1 MKTLL
6 SLFVLALCL
15 VVSSHTY
22 AATYTWTGGA
32 SNGGIWTSPANWTGG
47 APAGYPGVSASD
59 VASFNTSNVTAVI
72 PASTTINITS
82 MNTANFGISGITV
95 TVNAG
100 STLNIS
106 GGITMA
112 QPSSVAN
119 GFTFSGTGTTKVSG
133 TISAGFNAA
142 LTISSGSIFY
152 LNANATV
159 DLTNSQSPITN
170 NGTLNILAGCTF
182 KLGFSSSMV
191 NSGTVHSNASTY
203 NLTGGSS
210 TVSINNT
217 GTFIDHKSS
226 INVSG
231 QNVTLNN
238 SGSATFHGSG
248 TTISDST
255 NSSNT
260 FVINNSSASSVMMLD
275 SGSFIKLYQ
284 QTDAINN
291 AGTFYVGTSNSPC
304 LLTIKGQSST
314 INNTGTFY
322 VGSTS
327 IISPYGSSIKITNT
341 SPGTFTFQSDQYGSA
356 SLLAMASTSSTVG
369 LFNVQRYLSGGSLK
383 VGNRWVYRNY
393 RLLSSPVNTFPT
405 NSGLANQY
413 GINLQYLANSAIVT
427 GAKGGYAFPSTFNSA
442 TAYGNPT
449 IYFFREDITP
459 SNASF
464 TGANFTGVTDLTQA
478 TTIGLSDGTSPK
490 VSVGNGFFFFFRGD
504 RINNI
509 GTNPGKTTSP
519 FVTVEPVVFTANG
532 YLNQQAYQ
540 VQNWVVGGGSLK
552 YETNPTY
559 NSVAQNNAAVRGFNL
574 IGNPY
579 PCSIDWETYATSGAT
594 GIVVNTSSGVP
605 NVAPT
610 IWVFNPFTNQ
620 YNTYMKGDGGVG
632 KGLNGA
638 ATGNTSANIIAS
650 GQGFF
655 VMAVN
660 HASTITF
667 TETAKTSKQP
677 SSSYLLMGAPPTT
690 NVSQYMR
697 LVLQTDSVNNDD
709 MLVFFKSTAST
720 GYNPME
726 DAKYFPG
733 LSALESLASISSD
746 SVKLA
751 INRLPFPNQKAP
763 LTIKLSANVA
773 TSGQYT
779 LKRYELQSVPQL
791 YEVWLMDKYK
801 KDSLDLRANTNY
813 VFNVDLTDTASFGNN
828 RFSVVIR
835 QNPALGV
842 HLLSFAATKET
853 SGSEVVWKTENE
865 ENYTNFTVQRSTDGG
880 VTFVTIGGVSSSAL
894 STYSFLDKNPVAG
907 ADIYR
912 LAVTDLNGTTTY
924 SNTVKL
930 IYGNATNVAASN
942 LSVYPN
948 PSNGVINLSI
958 QGTNS
963 SATNSSGLS
972 LLQSVGTTPTLT
984 GTSTSSSSY
993 AIKIISLAGAVV
1005 KTATSATVNWQDNVS
1020 NLAPGTYIIQVIN
1033 NSNQSLVGRSTF
1045 VKL

>member
-1 MKTLL
+1 LKTQL

-15 VVSSHTY
+15 VFSSHTY
-22 AATYTWTGGA
+22 ALTYTWTGGA
-32 SNGGIWTSPANWTGG
+32 SNGGIWTTPTNWTGG
-47 APAGYPGVSASD
+47 SPAGYPGVTASD

-72 PASTTINITS
+72 PASTTITIAS

-112 QPSSVAN
+112 QPSSAGI
-119 GFTFSGTGTTKVSG
+119 GFTFAGTGTTKVGG
-133 TISAGFNAA
+133 TISFGYQAG
-142 LTISSGSIFY
+142 LTIASGAIFY
-152 LNANATV
+152 MNANAIA
-159 DLTNSQSPITN
+159 DLSNSQSAITN
-170 NGTLNILAGCTF
+170 NGTLNIQSGCTF
-182 KLGFSSSMV
+182 KFGFSSYMV
-191 NSGTVHSNASTY
+191 NSGTVHSYSSTY
-203 NLTGGSS
+203 NFTSGASGY
-210 TVSINNT
+210 SINNT

-226 INVSG
+226 INITG
-231 QNVTLNN
+231 QTVNLNN
-238 SGSATFHGSG
+238 SGSANFHGSG

-255 NSSNT
+255 NGSNT
-260 FVINNSSASSVMMLD
+260 FVINNSSSTSVMTLD

-291 AGTFYVGTSNSPC
+291 AGTFNVGTSNSSC
-304 LLTIKGQSST
+304 ILTMKGQTSD
-314 INNTGTFY
+314 IANTGTFN

-327 IISPYGSSIKITNT
+327 ILSPYGTSIKITNT
-341 SPGTFTFQSDQYGSA
+341 APGTFTFQSDQFGTA
-356 SLLAMASTSSTVG
+356 SFLAMQSTSSTVG
-369 LFNVQRYLSGGSLK
+369 LFNVQRYLTGGSLK
-383 VGNRWVYRNY
+383 SGTRWIYRNY
-393 RLLSSPVNTFPT
+393 RLMSSPVNTFST

-427 GAKGGYAFPSTFNSA
+427 GAKGGYSFPTTFNSP
-442 TAYGNPT
+442 TAYGNPS

-464 TGANFTGVTDLTQA
+464 TSGDFIGATDLTQA

-490 VSVGNGFFFFFRGD
+490 VSVGNGFLFFFRGD
-504 RINNI
+504 RINNV
-509 GTNPGKTTSP
+509 GTSPGKTTSP
-519 FVTVEPVVFTANG
+519 FVAPEPVVFTANG

-540 VQNWVVGGGSLK
+540 MQNWVVGGGSLK
-552 YETNPTY
+552 YETGPTY
-559 NSVAQNNAAVRGFNL
+559 NSVPQNNAAVRGFNL
-574 IGNPY
+574 VGNPY
-579 PCSIDWETYATSGAT
+579 ACSIDWETYATSGAT
-594 GIVVNTSSGVP
+594 GIVVNVTSGVP

-632 KGLNGA
+632 KGLNGS
-638 ATGNTSANIIAS
+638 ATGNTTANIIPS
-650 GQGFF
+650 GGGFF

-667 TETAKTSKQP
+667 TESAKTSKQP
-677 SSSYLLMGAPPTT
+677 SSSYLLMGAPPTN

-697 LVLQTDSVNNDD
+697 LVLQTDSINNDD
-709 MLVFFKSTAST
+709 MLVFFKSTAKAT
-720 GYNPME
+720 YDPME

-733 LSALESLASISSD
+733 LGALQSLASMSSD

-751 INRLPFPNQKAP
+751 INRIPFPNQKAP
-763 LTIKLSANVA
+763 LTIKLSATVVS
-773 TSGQYT
+773 SGQYS
-779 LKRYELQSVPQL
+779 LKRYELQAVPQL
-791 YEVWLMDKYK
+791 YDVFLMDKYK

-813 VFNVDLTDTASFGNN
+813 VFNVDLADTNSFGNN
-828 RFSVVIR
+828 RFSIVIR

-880 VTFVTIGGVSSSAL
+880 VTFVTIGGVSSNAL

-912 LAVTDLNGTTTY
+912 LAITDLNGTVSY

-930 IYGNATNVAASN
+930 IYGNATNVASSN
-942 LSVYPN
+942 LTVYPN
-948 PSNGVINLSI
+948 PSNGVINLSVL
-958 QGTNS
+958 GS
-963 SATNSSGLS
+963 SSTATSSGLS
-972 LLQSVGTTPTLT
+972 LLQSTSTTPALAS
-984 GTSTSSSSY
+984 TSTTSSSY
-993 AIKIISLAGAVV
+993 GIKIISLAGAIV
-1005 KTATSATVNWQDNVS
+1005 KTATSSTLNWQDNVS
-1020 NLAPGTYIIQVIN
+1020 NLAPGTYIIQVTN
-1033 NSNQSLVGRSTF
+1033 NSNKSLVGSSTF

>member
-1 MKTLL
+1 MFNNT
-6 SLFVLALCL
+6 AGAT
-15 VVSSHTY
+15 TY
-22 AATYTWTGGA
+22 IWNGGA
-32 SNGGIWTSPANWTGG
+32 SGSWTTASNWLPNT
-47 APAGYPGVSASD
+47 GYPGQSATD
-59 VASFNTSNVTAVI
+59 VASFITSNVTVTL
-72 PASTTINITS
+72 PSTITIAS
-82 MNTANFGISGITV
+82 MNTAFYGISGITV
-95 TVNAG
+95 NVNSG

-106 GGITMA
+106 GGITTA
-112 QPSSVAN
+112 QASSAAN
-119 GFTFSGTGTTKVSG
+119 GFTFSGAGTTKISG
-133 TISAGFNAA
+133 TITAGYQAS
-142 LTISSGSIFY
+142 LTIASGATVY
-152 LNANATV
+152 LNANAIA
-159 DLTNSQSPITN
+159 DWSNSQSTITN
-170 NGTLNILAGCTF
+170 NGTLNIQSGCTF
-182 KLGFSSSMV
+182 KFGYSSYMV
-191 NSGTVHSNASTY
+191 NSGTVNSNASTY
-203 NLTGGSS
+203 NFTGGSS
-210 TVSINNT
+210 NYSINNT
-217 GTFIDHKSS
+217 GAFTDHKSS
-226 INVSG
+226 FNITG

-238 SGSATFHGSG
+238 SGSGNFHGSG

-255 NSSNT
+255 NGSNS
-260 FVINNSSASSVMMLD
+260 FSINNSSATSIMKLD

-291 AGTFYVGTSNSPC
+291 TGFFYVGTSNSSC
-304 LLTIKGQSST
+304 LLTMKGQSSY
-314 INNTGTFY
+314 IANTGTFS

-327 IISPYGSSIKITNT
+327 IISPYGTSVTITNT
-341 SPGTFTFQSDQYGSA
+341 SPGTFTFQSDQYGTA
-356 SLLAMASTSSTVG
+356 SLLAMASTSSTTG
-369 LFNVQRYLSGGSLK
+369 IFNVQRYLSGGTLK
-383 VGNRWVYRNY
+383 IGTRWVYRNY
-393 RLLSSPVNTFPT
+393 RLMSSPVNTFSVNT
-405 NSGLANQY
+405 GLANQY

-427 GAKGGYAFPSTFNSA
+427 GAKGGYAFPSTFNSS

-504 RINNI
+504 RINNV

-519 FVTVEPVVFTANG
+519 FVAPEGVVFTANG
-532 YLNQQAYQ
+532 YLNQQSYQ

-559 NSVAQNNAAVRGFNL
+559 NGISENNAAVRGFNL

-579 PCSIDWETYATSGAT
+579 PCSVDWETYATSGAT
-594 GIVVNTSSGVP
+594 GIVVNTTSGVP

-632 KGLNGA
+632 KGLNGT

-667 TETAKTSKQP
+667 TESAKTSKQP

-733 LSALESLASISSD
+733 MSALESLASISSD

-763 LTIKLSANVA
+763 LTIRLSANVA

-813 VFNVDLTDTASFGNN
+813 VFNVVLTDTASFGNN
-828 RFSVVIR
+828 RFSIVIR

-880 VTFVTIGGVSSSAL
+880 VTFVTIGGVSSSSL

-912 LAVTDLNGTTTY
+912 LAITDLNGTTTY

-948 PSNGVINLSI
+948 PSNGIINLSI
-958 QGTNS
+958 QGSNS
-963 SATNSSGLS
+963 TTNSSGLS
-972 LLQSVGTTPTLT
+972 LLQSVSSTPTLAS
-984 GTSTSSSSY
+984 TSTTSSSY

-1005 KTATSATVNWQDNVS
+1005 KTATSSTINWQDNVS
-1020 NLAPGTYIIQVIN
+1020 NLAPGTYIIQVVN